1 VVVCSS
7 VAPSAV
13 EGGAA
18 PAADAQALGVN
29 ASGGEEHVHGKG
41 QPGV

>member
-18 PAADAQALGVN
+18 PAADAQALDGPAWAGDVKREG
-29 ASGGEEHVHGKG
+29 AVMD
-41 QPGV
+41 